1 MVKSKK
7 NKLLENKLS
16 RFWKKLGSRILF
28 MLDLEHDKVFVV
40 TSHFPHLVAY
50 NLIKTA
56 HSKGLKVHVWT
67 INSQDTM
74 ESLINMNVDGIMTD
88 DAVLLKNV
96 CSKANLF

>member
-1 MVKSKK
+1 
-7 NKLLENKLS
+7 
-16 RFWKKLGSRILF
+16 
-28 MLDLEHDKVFVV
+28 MLHIQLNIKCII
-40 TSHFPHLVAY
+40 HLNN

-67 INSQDTM
+67 INSQDSM